1 MKCNFVS
8 FEEYWRNLNKVIV
21 EVTASVTLTLF
32 LMSNDVQV
40 AAANSYG
47 VDDKTIIEDAHSTQ
61 VSDSRS
67 TDVTFKDSNLVISLR
82 DNVGCSCADMMA
94 TAFGRISVTGQQREQ
109 IRLLSDLMVNR
120 LKTVPAVK
128 VTADFDSS
136 DRCLEYVFL
145 LNHDLIASV
154 SKSVDSVDDDFALLT
169 FIYKRNVV
177 WAGNVK
183 LSEVADHI
191 RSIDSQLQFD

>member
-67 TDVTFKDSNLVISLR
+67 TDVTFKDSNLVI
-82 DNVGCSCADMMA
+82 
-94 TAFGRISVTGQQREQ
+94 ISA
-109 IRLLSDLMVNR
+109 ISD
-120 LKTVPAVK
+120 K
-128 VTADFDSS
+128 
-136 DRCLEYVFL
+136 
-145 LNHDLIASV
+145 
-154 SKSVDSVDDDFALLT
+154 
-169 FIYKRNVV
+169 
-177 WAGNVK
+177 
-183 LSEVADHI
+183 
-191 RSIDSQLQFD
+191 